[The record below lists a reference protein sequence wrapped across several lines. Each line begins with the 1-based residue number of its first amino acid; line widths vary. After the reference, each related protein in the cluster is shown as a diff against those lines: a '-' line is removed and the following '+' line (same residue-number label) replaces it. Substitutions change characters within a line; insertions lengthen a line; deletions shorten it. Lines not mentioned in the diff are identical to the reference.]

1 MGRTK
6 EQKLMIAKAFCY
18 DNKLTLEQMDRIWEF
33 MLDKNWKVAKLT
45 DEGLDWTDL
54 NPVAMTSL
62 LDLYHQALE
71 KGKLND
77 ALLHGQ
83 LQCTLKPGDL
93 VVMAGCPEARTYE
106 GEVWT
111 AASDP
116 WIEDG
121 SEVIRLKDYK
131 GGFLVDHLLKI
142 EC

>member
-71 KGKLND
+71 K
-77 ALLHGQ
+77 
-83 LQCTLKPGDL
+83 
-93 VVMAGCPEARTYE
+93 
-106 GEVWT
+106 
-111 AASDP
+111 
-116 WIEDG
+116 
-121 SEVIRLKDYK
+121 
-131 GGFLVDHLLKI
+131 
-142 EC
+142 